1 MVFKEKQIRNIVK
14 KAAEELKHSI
24 TIDAVYLFGSY
35 STGKATDYSDIDLA
49 FISDAFKTMGDYDRS
64 KLLMK
69 TLDKIELPELKDIEP
84 VGLTWK
90 EYRTPKR
97 LSLASQIKKTGK
109 VVFLRNQIRDKS
121 FCALKKKIY
130 V

>member
-14 KAAEELKHSI
+14 KAVEELKPSI

-35 STGKATDYSDIDLA
+35 GKGKATDYSDIDLA
-49 FISDAFKTMGDYDRS
+49 FISNAFKTMCDYDRS

-69 TLDKIELPELKDIEP
+69 TLDRIELPELKDIEP

-90 EYRTPKR
+90 EYRTPER

-109 VVFLRNQIRDKS
+109 VVFS
-121 FCALKKKIY
+121 KKLNRG
-130 V
+130 